1 MNELL
6 TKGIG
11 HTEFKD
17 SELGRIP
24 KSWEVGS
31 SSLVDSTRIT
41 DGTVLRVKTSD
52 NGTIPF
58 LYVSIVR
65 DQILIDG

>member
-24 KSWEVGS
+24 KNWKENFSISSDWQLLREES
-31 SSLVDSTRIT
+31 SSSRNFW
-41 DGTVLRVKTSD
+41 DGDVFYL
-52 NGTIPF
+52 G
-58 LYVSIVR
+58 
-65 DQILIDG
+65 

>member
-11 HTEFKD
+11 HTEFKE

-24 KSWEVGS
+24 KSWE
-31 SSLVDSTRIT
+31 LRECLFIR
-41 DGTVLRVKTSD
+41 DGTHGPIFITTEFLFFMQNIRSEKLFVK
-52 NGTIPF
+52 
-58 LYVSIVR
+58 R
-65 DQILIDG
+65 